1 MEVFI
6 DLLGHGTFVHFF
18 YGFAYIFMGFGL
30 LYEDIVIFNEFFGN
44 FKLEIVTQ
52 SGKIHNK
59 YFYLLTKRHQTKWV
73 KPTEKHKQH

>member
-1 MEVFI
+1 MDLTEVFI

-18 YGFAYIFMGFGL
+18 CGFLGVLIYIFMGFGL

-52 SGKIHNK
+52 RGKIHNK
-59 YFYLLTKRHQTKWV
+59 YFTYKA
-73 KPTEKHKQH
+73 PSN